1 MDLQAISTF
10 KTAFMPNWCP
20 GCGDFGIWGSLKQA
34 IAAKGW
40 TPTDFCIV
48 FGIGCHGHMVNFLK
62 AYSIET
68 LHGRPVPVAQGVR
81 LANNKLPV
89 IIVAGDGDTF
99 GEGTNH
105 LVHIARRNVQATMIV
120 HDNQVYG
127 LTTGQ
132 TAPTA
137 QKGFKTKSTPAGVLE
152 DPVNPVAIALAA
164 GATFVARGFAGD
176 IPSLSKLILEAL
188 NHKGFAFVDVFQ
200 PCVTFNHVNTY
211 QWYRE
216 HIYELDSSHDITDR
230 SAAFAKSQEWGSKI
244 PTGIFY
250 KLEKPTYEDQTPQ
263 IAEQPL
269 ISQSFTSS
277 VLSQL
282 IDELV

>member
-1 MDLQAISTF
+1 MSTITDF

-20 GCGDFGIWGSLKQA
+20 GCGDFGIWGSLKNA
-34 IAAKGW
+34 LVEKSWGPA
-40 TPTDFCIV
+40 DFCMV
-48 FGIGCHGHMVNFLK
+48 YGIGCHGHMVNFLK
-62 AYSIET
+62 SYAVET
-68 LHGRPVPVAQGVR
+68 LHGRPIPVAQGIR
-81 LANNKLPV
+81 LANHKLPV

-105 LVHIARRNVQATMIV
+105 LVHIARRNVKATMIV

-152 DPVNPVAIALAA
+152 EAINPLAIALAA

-176 IPSLSKLILEAL
+176 IPGLSKIIVDGL
-188 NHKGFAFVDVFQ
+188 NHDGFAFIDVLQ
-200 PCVTFNHVNTY
+200 PCVTFNHINTY
-211 QWYRE
+211 AWYRE
-216 HIYELDSSHDITDR
+216 HIYQIDVTHNKTDR
-230 SAAFAKSQEWGSKI
+230 VQAYTKALEWGPKI

-250 KLEKPTYEDQTPQ
+250 QVIKPTYEFQTPQ
-263 IAEQPL
+263 IHTQSLLEQ
-269 ISQSFTSS
+269 SS
-277 VLSQL
+277 KKTNVEGL
-282 IDELV
+282 IDELI

>member
-1 MDLQAISTF
+1 MSTLTDF

-20 GCGDFGIWGSLKQA
+20 GCGDFGIWGALKNA
-34 IAAKGW
+34 LVEKGW
-40 TPTDFCIV
+40 QPADFCLV
-48 FGIGCHGHMVNFLK
+48 YGIGCHGHMVNFLK
-62 AYSIET
+62 SYAIET
-68 LHGRPVPVAQGVR
+68 LHGRPIPVAQGIR

-105 LVHIARRNVQATMIV
+105 LVHISRRNLQATMIV

-137 QKGFKTKSTPAGVLE
+137 QKGFKTKSTPGGVLE
-152 DPVNPVAIALAA
+152 EAINPIAIALAA

-176 IPSLSKLILEAL
+176 IPGLSKLIIQGL
-188 NHKGFAFVDVFQ
+188 NHKGFAFIDVFQ
-200 PCVTFNHVNTY
+200 PCVTFNHLNTY

-216 HIYELDSSHDITDR
+216 HIYPLDSSYDVTNR
-230 SAAFAKSQEWGSKI
+230 LSAFEKALEWGPKI

-250 KLEKPTYEDQTPQ
+250 KVEKPTYEEQTPQ
-263 IAEQPL
+263 IKEKSLVEQELTAQNLTSLMEEL
-269 ISQSFTSS
+269 I
-277 VLSQL
+277 
-282 IDELV
+282 

>member
-1 MDLQAISTF
+1 MSTIADF

-20 GCGDFGIWGSLKQA
+20 GCGDFGIWGALKNA
-34 IAAKGW
+34 LLEKGW
-40 TPTDFCIV
+40 GPADFCTV
-48 FGIGCHGHMVNFLK
+48 YGIGCHGHMVNFLK
-62 AYSIET
+62 SYAIET
-68 LHGRPVPVAQGVR
+68 LHGRPIAVAQGIR
-81 LANNKLPV
+81 LANHKLPV

-152 DPVNPVAIALAA
+152 EAINPVAIALAA

-176 IPSLSKLILEAL
+176 IPGLAKLMVQGF
-188 NHKGFAFVDVFQ
+188 NHPGFAFIDVLQ
-200 PCVTFNHVNTY
+200 PCVTFNHINTY

-216 HIYELDSSHDITDR
+216 HIYVLDSSHDVTNR
-230 SAAFAKSQEWGSKI
+230 ARAFEKALEWGPKV

-250 KLEKPTYEDQTPQ
+250 KIEKPTYEAQTPQ
-263 IAEQPL
+263 LNETPL
-269 ISQSFTSS
+269 VAQDLAPKNLQALMEKF
-277 VLSQL
+277 V
-282 IDELV
+282 

>member
-1 MDLQAISTF
+1 MSMLNDF

-20 GCGDFGIWGSLKQA
+20 GCGDFGIWGSLKNA
-34 IAAKGW
+34 LVEKGW
-40 TPTDFCIV
+40 GPTDFCMV
-48 FGIGCHGHMVNFLK
+48 YGIGCYGHMVNFLK
-62 AYSIET
+62 SYAIET
-68 LHGRPVPVAQGVR
+68 LHGRPIPVAQGIR
-81 LANNKLPV
+81 LANHKLPV
-89 IIVAGDGDTF
+89 VIVAGDGDTF

-137 QKGFKTKSTPAGVLE
+137 QKGFKTKSTPSGVLE

-176 IPSLSKLILEAL
+176 IPGLTKLIVQAL
-188 NHKGFAFVDVFQ
+188 SHKGFAFVDVFQ

-211 QWYRE
+211 AWYRE
-216 HIYELDSSHDITDR
+216 HIYSLGAEHDVTNR
-230 SAAFAKSQEWGSKI
+230 ASAFEKALEWGPRV

-250 KLEKPTYEDQTPQ
+250 QVEKPTYEDQTPQ
-263 IAEQPL
+263 LIKEVLVEQTLPPQNL
-269 ISQSFTSS
+269 TS
-277 VLSQL
+277 LME
-282 IDELV
+282 ELV

>member
-1 MDLQAISTF
+1 MQDTAQF

-34 IAAKGW
+34 LNKKAWKPA
-40 TPTDFCIV
+40 DFCMV
-48 FGIGCHGHMVNFLK
+48 YGIGCHGHMVNFLK
-62 AYSIET
+62 SYAFET
-68 LHGRPVPVAQGVR
+68 LHGRPIPVAQGIR

-105 LVHIARRNVQATMIV
+105 LVHIARRNVQTTMIV

-152 DPVNPVAIALAA
+152 EPIYPLQIAIAA

-176 IPSLSKLILEAL
+176 IPKLSELIFQAL
-188 NHKGFAFVDVFQ
+188 NHKGFAFVDIFQ
-200 PCVTFNHVNTY
+200 PCVTFNHINTY

-216 HIYELDSSHDITDR
+216 HLYDLDQNHDVTDKA
-230 SAAFAKSQEWGSKI
+230 AAFAKALEWGPKI

-250 KLEKPTYEDQTPQ
+250 KQEKPTYEEQTPQ
-263 IAEQPL
+263 IAQESL
-269 ISQSFTSS
+269 VDQS
-277 VLSQL
+277 LENINIQKL
-282 IDELV
+282 LEELA

>member
-1 MDLQAISTF
+1 MSTLDTTF

-20 GCGDFGIWGSLKQA
+20 GCGDFGIWGSLKNA
-34 IAAKGW
+34 LVKKGW
-40 TPTDFCIV
+40 KPTDFCMV
-48 FGIGCHGHMVNFLK
+48 LGIGCHGHMVNFLK

-68 LHGRPVPVAQGVR
+68 LHGRPIPVAQGIR
-81 LANNKLPV
+81 LANHKLPV
-89 IIVAGDGDTF
+89 VVVAGDGDTF

-105 LVHIARRNVQATMIV
+105 LVHIARRNVNVTMIV

-137 QKGFKTKSTPAGVLE
+137 QKGFKSKSTPSGVLE
-152 DPVNPVAIALAA
+152 EPVNPVAIALAA

-176 IPSLSKLILEAL
+176 IPSLSALIEQGF
-188 NHKGFAFVDVFQ
+188 NHNGFAFIDIFQ

-216 HIYELDSSHDITDR
+216 HIYTLDSSHDVTDKI
-230 SAAFAKSQEWGSKI
+230 AAFAKTQEWGPKV
-244 PTGIFY
+244 PTGVFY
-250 KLEKPTYEDQTPQ
+250 KIEKPTYEEQTPQ
-263 IAEQPL
+263 LSGAPL
-269 ISQSFTSS
+269 AAQNLPPKNLT
-277 VLSQL
+277 
-282 IDELV
+282 ELMEEFI

>member
-1 MDLQAISTF
+1 MDNF
-10 KTAFMPNWCP
+10 RTAFMPNWCP
-20 GCGDFGIWGSLKQA
+20 GCGDFGIWGSLK
-34 IAAKGW
+34 AALNEMGW
-40 TPTDFCIV
+40 KPADFCMV

-62 AYSIET
+62 AYAFET
-68 LHGRPVPVAQGVR
+68 LHGRPIAVAQGVR
-81 LANNKLPV
+81 LANHKLPV

-132 TAPTA
+132 TAPTS

-152 DPVNPVAIALAA
+152 DPVNPVALALAA

-176 IPSLSKLILEAL
+176 IPTLSKLIVKAL
-188 NHKGFAFVDVFQ
+188 KHRGFAFVDIFQ

-211 QWYRE
+211 EWYRE
-216 HIYELDSSHDITDR
+216 HLYWLDESHNTKDR
-230 SAAFAKSQEWGSKI
+230 SLAFAKSQEWGPKI
-244 PTGIFY
+244 PVGVFY
-250 KLEKPTYEDQTPQ
+250 QEEKPSYEDQTPQ
-263 IAEQPL
+263 IAEKSLVEQSLNLDSPL
-269 ISQSFTSS
+269 LPTLMEDF
-277 VLSQL
+277 V
-282 IDELV
+282 

>member
-1 MDLQAISTF
+1 MSTVSDF

-20 GCGDFGIWGSLKQA
+20 GCGDFGIWGGLKNA
-34 IAAKGW
+34 LVEKGW
-40 TPTDFCIV
+40 SPADFCMV

-62 AYSIET
+62 SYAIET
-68 LHGRPVPVAQGVR
+68 LHGRPITVAQGIR
-81 LANNKLPV
+81 IANHSLPV

-137 QKGFKTKSTPAGVLE
+137 QKNFKTKSTPSGVVE
-152 DPVNPVAIALAA
+152 EAINPLAIALGA

-176 IPSLSKLILEAL
+176 IPGLTKLIVQAL
-188 NHKGFAFVDVFQ
+188 NHKGFAFVDVLQ

-211 QWYRE
+211 AWYRE
-216 HIYELDSSHDITDR
+216 HIKPLENHDVTNR
-230 SAAFAKSQEWGSKI
+230 ALAFQKALEWGPGV

-250 KLEKPTYEDQTPQ
+250 QVEKPTYEDQTPQ
-263 IAEQPL
+263 LVPGPLVSQPL
-269 ISQSFTSS
+269 SS
-277 VLSQL
+277 PIFDQL
-282 IDELV
+282 VNEFV